1 MSRVQKN
8 KKPNKREFFKN
19 IALDT
24 INILQTNQK
33 YKVNGIEIDI
43 SQEIED
49 CVDGT
54 ILYQPGASFESR
66 IHPLQNK
73 RRGHIE
79 LKDETTLHAAI
90 RLSKDLKIP
99 QDEIVVLNYASAR
112 NPGGGFDTGANA
124 QEESI
129 ARQTSLISSIT
140 QTRVREMYDYNR
152 KEKSLL
158 YSDYMIYT
166 PGAVIFRDDN
176 EEYMQEPSLTSI
188 ITCPAAN
195 LTNSKKDGNIDEI
208 HKVMLNR
215 CRKII
220 QVAILNENT
229 AIVLGAFGCGV
240 FHNDPY
246 DVANYFKTI
255 LIDENYKDF
264 FDEIVF
270 AIVDE
275 SSKNFNAFKE
285 VFQDLISSNQE

>member
-1 MSRVQKN
+1 MH
-8 KKPNKREFFKN
+8 KKGKKQSKREFLKN

-24 INILQTNQK
+24 INILQTTQK
-33 YKVNGIEIDI
+33 YKVNNVEIDI
-43 SQEIED
+43 SEEIENS
-49 CVDGT
+49 VEET
-54 ILYQPGASFESR
+54 ILYQPGATFDSR
-66 IHPLQNK
+66 IKPLENK
-73 RRGHIE
+73 RRGHID
-79 LKDETTLHAAI
+79 LTNETTLHAAI

-112 NPGGGFDTGANA
+112 NPGGGYDTGANA

-140 QTRVREMYDYNR
+140 QERVREMYDYNR

-166 PGAVIFRDDN
+166 PSAVIFRNDN
-176 EEYMQEPSLTSI
+176 EEYIQEPSLTSI

-195 LTNSKKDGNIDEI
+195 LTNIEKDGNIDEAR
-208 HKVMLNR
+208 KVMLNR

-240 FHNDPY
+240 FRNNPY

-270 AIVDE
+270 AIIDD
-275 SSKNFNAFKE
+275 SSKNYNAFKE
-285 VFQDLISSNQE
+285 VFQDFLVSE